1 MSLNYNLHN
10 TGLGELSPIEKAVVD
25 YVDSYCNHPKPQKSP
40 ISYDDLGRFVFDYYK
55 EREPNMIKNF
65 IVGTIAEI
73 LTARFNEQS
82 RKEWTD
88 YFTKLLRRRTTKN
101 RTYEEFNPERF
112 NRIMTIFGSARKV
125 PIKRYVINMVENL
138 EMKGLLKR
146 PKTRRKGVTL
156 NN

>member
-25 YVDSYCNHPKPQKSP
+25 YVDSYYNHPKPQKSP

-73 LTARFNEQS
+73 QTARKEIASGKFKMHEQLG
-82 RKEWTD
+82 KEMG
-88 YFTKLLRRRTTKN
+88 F
-101 RTYEEFNPERF
+101 
-112 NRIMTIFGSARKV
+112 
-125 PIKRYVINMVENL
+125 
-138 EMKGLLKR
+138 
-146 PKTRRKGVTL
+146 
-156 NN
+156 